1 MFKTLRVGEI
11 NKEGSII
18 RGDEAWGVPIS
29 RGRERRSSQERTLR
43 RDVSEVRGKPGAC
56 NVLNPKRRK
65 YSQDEG
71 VTYANAVGWIQEDE
85 D

>member
-1 MFKTLRVGEI
+1 MFKTLKVGEI

-29 RGRERRSSQERTLR
+29 RGREKRSSQERSLR
-43 RDVSEVRGKPGAC
+43 REVSEVRGKPGAC
-56 NVLNPKRRK
+56 TVLSPRGRE
-65 YSQDEG
+65 YSQEEG
-71 VTYANAVGWIQEDE
+71 VTYANAVGWIQED